1 MYSNNKSQLRL
12 TKKNTGEIF
21 FFKSL
26 IIGVFLFATVDTH
39 WFVYPSLSRSL
50 LPGVFICLLS
60 IFTFYRLLRNKNTG
74 ILIVKNIQIVL
85 WILYVYFYQF
95 FIPSETYR
103 IYYILSTLL
112 LGLIITILLKQHLLE
127 WKFIEN
133 VLLGV
138 AMIHLAVIF
147 LQVIKIPT
155 SPSTFFSVTG
165 CNEDPSSTA
174 IYLTCCITIILHRI
188 TEKKFTYK
196 KRYLVFL
203 VLMTI
208 AIFLLKCRTAY
219 IGMILILIFYLCKN
233 HREKIKSLKLWMK
246 ISALVSVVV
255 LSLTFAVGMY
265 HFKQTSSEGR
275 RLIWKISS
283 QMIKERPCG
292 YGYGM
297 FEKCY
302 NLRQSLY
309 FAKGNGTDK
318 EINNA
323 DFVSMPCNDTL
334 EQCVEGGMA
343 GALFYLLFFL
353 NILWWSYRR
362 RDFESFTV
370 VISLLFMSMTN
381 FVYTS
386 VQVWLLLMCFR
397 GKVMAVPN
405 NTTESNEIHL
415 IQIRKT
421 LLIVSIFISAILCY
435 REFKVIKAQMNL
447 TSLQESIELGVPVMD
462 NRLSDL
468 QTTIETSE
476 LYYTDAARAYMR
488 VGEYANAIKSLKES
502 QKYTSSPNVY
512 YLLSRCY
519 MEMHDAKSSI
529 ASLNIV
535 RNMLPHHFLPNLLL
549 MRSYKKY
556 GQTEQALN
564 YAHKIMDMPVKIE
577 SEKVVRI
584 KEEAKQYIK
593 SNEK

>member
-1 MYSNNKSQLRL
+1 VI
-12 TKKNTGEIF
+12 TG
-21 FFKSL
+21 
-26 IIGVFLFATVDTH
+26 
-39 WFVYPSLSRSL
+39 
-50 LPGVFICLLS
+50 
-60 IFTFYRLLRNKNTG
+60 
-74 ILIVKNIQIVL
+74 NIQIIL
-85 WILYVYFYQF
+85 WISYVYFYQF

-103 IYYILSTLL
+103 VYYILSTLL
-112 LGLIITILLKQHLLE
+112 LGLIITILLKQHQLE

-138 AMIHLAVIF
+138 VMIHLVVIF

-155 SPSTFFSVTG
+155 SPSMFFSITG

-174 IYLTCCITIILHRI
+174 IYLTCCITIVLHRI
-188 TEKKFTYK
+188 IERKSIYK

-233 HREKIKSLKLWMK
+233 HREKINSLKLWMK
-246 ISALVSVVV
+246 ISALVSLVV
-255 LSLTFAVGMY
+255 LGLTFVIGMY

-275 RLIWKISS
+275 LLIWKITS

-323 DFVSMPCNDTL
+323 DFVSMPCNDIL
-334 EQCVEGGMA
+334 EQGVEGGIA
-343 GALFYLLFFL
+343 GALFYLLFYL
-353 NILWWSYRR
+353 NILWQSYRK
-362 RDFESFTV
+362 RDFEGFTI

-386 VQVWLLLMCFR
+386 VQVWLLLMCFG
-397 GKVMAVPN
+397 GKVMAVLDKA
-405 NTTESNEIHL
+405 TESNEIHL
-415 IQIRKT
+415 IHTKKV
-421 LLIVSIFISAILCY
+421 LLIVSIFIFAMLFFQES
-435 REFKVIKAQMNL
+435 KVIKAQMNL
-447 TSLQESIELGVPVMD
+447 TSLHESIELGVPVMA
-462 NRLSDL
+462 NQLSDL
-468 QTTIETSE
+468 QTNIETSE
-476 LYYTDAARAYMR
+476 LYYTDAAISYMQ

-502 QKYTSSPNVY
+502 QKYTSSPKVY

-529 ASLNIV
+529 APLNIV

-549 MRSYKKY
+549 MRGYKKY
-556 GQTEQALN
+556 GHTEQALN

-577 SEKVVRI
+577 SEKVERI
-584 KEEAKQYIK
+584 KEEAKQYIE